1 MSQQEEVVPGRNCDG
16 CTMCCK
22 LLSVAELD
30 KAPGT
35 WCALCD
41 AKAGCNAYAQ
51 RPTECR
57 DFYCGYLLDPALDER
72 WKPSHCKLVVTREE
86 QLGETLI
93 HNDPARPRRL
103 AQGALPFA
111 DPGLGV
117 GGGRGGRQGDRLA
130 GRGEDSHPAGEAGRV
145 RVR

>member
-1 MSQQEEVVPGRNCDG
+1 MSQQVEVVRGRNCDG

-30 KAPGT
+30 KPPVS
-35 WCALCD
+35 WCTLCD
-41 AKAGCNAYAQ
+41 VKVGCNAYAG

-57 DFYCGYLLDPALDER
+57 DFYCGYLLDPTLDER

-93 HNDPARPRRL
+93 HNDPARPDAWRREPFHSQIL
-103 AQGALPFA
+103 AWAGAAVAQGRK
-111 DPGLGV
+111 V
-117 GGGRGGRQGDRLA
+117 IIWQGDA
-130 GRGEDSHPAGEAGRV
+130 KIAVVPEAQTA
-145 RVR
+145 

>member
-1 MSQQEEVVPGRNCDG
+1 MSQQVDVVPGRNCDG

-30 KAPGT
+30 KAPGS
-35 WCALCD
+35 WCTLCD

-57 DFYCGYLLDPALDER
+57 DFYCGYLLDPTLDER
-72 WKPSHCKLVVTREE
+72 WKPSRSKLVVTREE

-93 HNDPARPRRL
+93 HNDASRPDAWRREP
-103 AQGALPFA
+103 LPCA
-111 DPGLGV
+111 DPRVGV
-117 GGGRGGRQGDRLA
+117 GGGRGGRQGDRMA
-130 GRGEDSHPAGEAGRV
+130 GRGEDSRSWP
-145 RVR
+145 